1 MSFQGDYAGNGS
13 AIPTPTWNGP
23 LDWPHPRNL
32 IRLDDTFHSAS
43 RFAYLGEETVPG
55 PDDLPSIRIHKLQ
68 DNNTAQQRNS
78 PFAWVTQSLVVP
90 TTDQYSTS
98 IEVRSSQSLAAGVRV
113 DNRFDGAFNN
123 STTTGYPTAN
133 EWVTVI
139 DEGTDGTDASNHP
152 GDDTL
157 FVIVAV
163 AGGLSIDLGETFDY
177 GAVQVLRNPG
187 TPGWT
192 IADVPYRP
200 HPLDWYAPGQFW
212 NCTGSGSIAGQPFEP
227 GDQIY
232 ATGPGDAPYL
242 FADEVTFVVVKPVTL
257 PADYAPVPPP
267 DYEWSVRSPSGAE
280 AALDQV
286 TGRSLTF
293 RVDGAADARAS
304 LSGRSV
310 AAGLIR
316 KYESDLLVRRNGELI
331 YRGKVIADPSS
342 LSPARH
348 DMLIASVDYR
358 GLLDVG
364 ATVGPTGAVFA
375 GVDQGQIA
383 WDLIDA
389 YQGRPGGARGI
400 TEGLGSTSG
409 TTRDRT
415 YDPGA
420 PIGKLIGDLGRVENG
435 FEWEISPLLELNRWY
450 PRRGQLRGAL
460 EWGSDIIAASESGS
474 TRFVN
479 SWVGTGAPE
488 TTPIEVTSADVA
500 VDPRGR
506 WESSVGYSSV
516 KEQATLADKLAWLLD
531 ESSSIRPEWGLTM
544 RRGWWLGPSVFE
556 MGDTF
561 PLVIDDGVVE
571 IDATYRAVE
580 MSIALGL
587 SDADEVVRL
596 GVIAA

>member
-1 MSFQGDYAGNGS
+1 MHKIKLAFMPALMLAPSSCGS
-13 AIPTPTWNGP
+13 TGQPEAPPQKSAAELAYISDDSP
-23 LDWPHPRNL
+23 
-32 IRLDDTFHSAS
+32 IAKARLDAAIAPLFDDPAL
-43 RFAYLGEETVPG
+43 AET
-55 PDDLPSIRIHKLQ
+55 R
-68 DNNTAQQRNS
+68 
-78 PFAWVTQSLVVP
+78 
-90 TTDQYSTS
+90 
-98 IEVRSSQSLAAGVRV
+98 
-113 DNRFDGAFNN
+113 
-123 STTTGYPTAN
+123 
-133 EWVTVI
+133 
-139 DEGTDGTDASNHP
+139 
-152 GDDTL
+152 
-157 FVIVAV
+157 
-163 AGGLSIDLGETFDY
+163 
-177 GAVQVLRNPG
+177 
-187 TPGWT
+187 
-192 IADVPYRP
+192 
-200 HPLDWYAPGQFW
+200 
-212 NCTGSGSIAGQPFEP
+212 
-227 GDQIY
+227 
-232 ATGPGDAPYL
+232 
-242 FADEVTFVVVKPVTL
+242 
-257 PADYAPVPPP
+257 
-267 DYEWSVRSPSGAE
+267 
-280 AALDQV
+280 AL
-286 TGRSLTF
+286 
-293 RVDGAADARAS
+293 
-304 LSGRSV
+304 
-310 AAGLIR
+310 LIM
-316 KYESDLLVRRNGELI
+316 